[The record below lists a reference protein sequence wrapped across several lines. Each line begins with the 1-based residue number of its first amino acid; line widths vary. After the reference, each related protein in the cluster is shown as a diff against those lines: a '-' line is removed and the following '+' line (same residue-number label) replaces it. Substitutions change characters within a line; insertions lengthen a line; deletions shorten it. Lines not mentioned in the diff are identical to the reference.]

1 MHLVLIETA
10 GNQRYIFATRRR
22 RENVGASE
30 LVRRAGTDWVL
41 DALRETAGVDLTRE
55 DVLDAGRN
63 GPIERTGSPEV
74 VYLASGKALLLV
86 PQREDGVAIVRAV
99 TERALREAPG
109 LQVMGVVSPGLPP
122 TGRVSARE
130 LAEALRGVHAEARAL
145 RARRTS
151 PAERSPRLPVVAQ
164 CAYGGWA
171 AEVLVR
177 DDDDQLRPASREVAC
192 KSDWEL
198 VHEAYRRMGWD
209 AAAAKKDDRGAEESW
224 AAIFHADG
232 NGFGRLFLRF
242 EDHIDN
248 PGDSARTYLDKL
260 RRFSTAIDE
269 ATNAAFQEAVGEYGG
284 AERAQA
290 LPLVLAGDDVTVHC
304 EKGSAALDIAAAY
317 LAAFERLA
325 NDPGAHGGIL
335 REVAGR
341 ALGGAR
347 LTASGGVVLIKPHF
361 PFSAAYELAEQLCA
375 EAKRECRARGLAGVS
390 ALSMHVLFDSSTTTL
405 DDIRRRAEHGGT
417 RLYGS
422 PYAVSEDRRGDA
434 WLASHSYDRLRRA
447 VRAVLQT
454 PDSVDRDKDERAV
467 PTSQLNAWADAARLG
482 KEQCD
487 AAYGLA
493 RHRYRTGPLAALEG
507 DEGSLF
513 WTETDPEGRERH
525 ATLLMDALAL
535 ARIAAEGGT
544 DAAAQESVDDAGR
557 EV

>member
-1 MHLVLIETA
+1 MHLVLVETA

-30 LVRRAGTDWVL
+30 LLRRAGTDWVL
-41 DALRETAGVDLTRE
+41 DALRETAGVELRRE
-55 DVLDAGRN
+55 DVLDPGRN

-99 TERALREAPG
+99 TERTLREAPG
-109 LQVMGVVSPGLPP
+109 LQVMGVVSPELRPVD
-122 TGRVSARE
+122 RISARE
-130 LAEALRGVHAEARAL
+130 LAETLRGVHAEARAL

-177 DDDDQLRPASREVAC
+177 DEEGGQRPASREVAC
-192 KSDWEL
+192 KSDWGL
-198 VHEAYRRMGWD
+198 VREAYRRMGWD
-209 AAAAKKDDRGAEESW
+209 AAAQTNDRSAEESW

-248 PGDSARTYLDKL
+248 PGGSARTYLDKL

-269 ATNAAFQEAVGEYGG
+269 ATNAAFREAVLTFGG
-284 AERAQA
+284 PERAEA

-317 LAAFERLA
+317 LSAFERLA
-325 NDPGAHGGIL
+325 NDPGAQGGIL
-335 REVAGR
+335 REVASR

-390 ALSMHVLFDSSTTTL
+390 ALSLHVLFDSSATSL
-405 DDIRRRAEHGGT
+405 DDIRRRAEHDGA

-422 PYAVSEDRRGDA
+422 PYVVSSDGAADG
-434 WLASHSYDRLRRA
+434 WLAAHSYDRLRRA

-454 PDSVDRDKDERAV
+454 RASADGDEGVRAV

-487 AAYGLA
+487 AAYELA
-493 RHRYRTGPLAALEG
+493 KHRYPEATLKDLEG
-507 DEGSLF
+507 DAGSLF

-525 ATLLMDALAL
+525 ATLLVDALAL
-535 ARIAAEGGT
+535 ARISDRREVA
-544 DAAAQESVDDAGR
+544 DAAAPSADDAGR
-557 EV
+557 GV